1 MIEGMNPA
9 AVAAA
14 ETATELQALT
24 ARAGRTPF
32 YVYDTAVVD
41 AQLAALRAVLP
52 TEVRLHYA
60 VKANPLPAL
69 VEYIA
74 QRVDGFDVASGGELA
89 VALECHLPRGFDI
102 GFAGP
107 GKSLEDIR
115 AGVAA
120 AVLFQC
126 ESVRELRAIAA
137 AGQAAGVRPRVALRI
152 NPDITLRGAGQRMGG
167 GPRPFGIDTEAA
179 PELLQLMATLPV
191 EFAGFHFY
199 AGSQILDAA
208 TVVALLEHCY
218 ASAVA
223 LAPHAPAP
231 VRVLNLG
238 GGFGVPYH
246 AGEQALELAPIGAA
260 LHQLVARAV
269 TDFPDAH
276 LVLELGRYL
285 VAPAGRYV
293 TRVVD
298 RKVSRGEV
306 FLVCDGGMN
315 HHLAASG
322 NLGQVLRRNFPVQV
336 VTAASYLPQ
345 ESREQAPSHKEKVS
359 QNTREQAPSYKG
371 EDSPVGASLLATLP
385 SGAATETVTICGP
398 LCTPLDVLAQ
408 RVELPVASEGDFVV
422 IGMSGAYGATASPR
436 GFLSHRGPV
445 ELLVAGSTPLD
456 STPPA

>member
-9 AVAAA
+9 AVATA
-14 ETATELQALT
+14 ETATELQALAT
-24 ARAGRTPF
+24 RAGRTPF

-52 TEVRLHYA
+52 AEVRLHYA

-89 VALECHLPRGFDI
+89 VALESHLPRGFDV

-126 ESVRELRAIAA
+126 ESVRELRAIAV

-167 GPRPFGIDTEAA
+167 GPRPFGIDAEAA
-179 PELLQLMATLPV
+179 PEVLQLMATLPV

-199 AGSQILDAA
+199 AGSQMLDAA

-260 LHQLVARAV
+260 LHQLVVRAA

-336 VTAASYLPQ
+336 VEAASYLPQ
-345 ESREQAPSHKEKVS
+345 ESREQAPSHK
-359 QNTREQAPSYKG
+359 G
-371 EDSPVGASLLATLP
+371 EDSPVGASLLATPPL
-385 SGAATETVTICGP
+385 GAATETVTICGP

-445 ELLVAGSTPLD
+445 ELLVAGSTSLD

>member
-1 MIEGMNPA
+1 MALGSERGL
-9 AVAAA
+9 VRGAAA
-14 ETATELQALT
+14 GTLDAATCLALT

-32 YVYDTAVVD
+32 YVYSASAVD
-41 AQLAALRAVLP
+41 AQLAALRAVVP
-52 TEVRLHYA
+52 PEVRIHYA
-60 VKANPLPAL
+60 VKANPFLPL
-69 VEYIA
+69 LEHLA

-89 VALECHLPRGFDI
+89 VALDAGLPRGFDI

-120 AVLFQC
+120 DVLFQC

-137 AGQAAGVRPRVALRI
+137 AGQAAAVRPRVALRI

-167 GPRPFGIDTEAA
+167 GPRPFGVDAEAA
-179 PELLQLMATLPV
+179 PEVLQLLATLPV
-191 EFAGFHFY
+191 DFAGFHFY
-199 AGSQILDAA
+199 AGSQMLDAA

-218 ASAVA
+218 ATAVA
-223 LAPHAPAP
+223 LAPHAPAA
-231 VRVLNLG
+231 VRILNLG

-246 AGEQALELAPIGAA
+246 AGEQPLDLAPIGAA
-260 LHQLVARAV
+260 LQRLVARAAV
-269 TDFPDAH
+269 ELPEAQ

-285 VAPAGRYV
+285 VAPAGHYV

-298 RKVSRGEV
+298 RKTSRGEV

-336 VTAASYLPQ
+336 VAAASGRPPVEGATATPL
-345 ESREQAPSHKEKVS
+345 APAAE
-359 QNTREQAPSYKG
+359 T
-371 EDSPVGASLLATLP
+371 SP
-385 SGAATETVTICGP
+385 ATETVTVCGP

-408 RVELPVASEGDFVV
+408 RVELPVAAEGDFIV

-445 ELLVAGSTPLD
+445 ELLVADAVPLAAP
-456 STPPA
+456 SIRA

>member
-1 MIEGMNPA
+1 MTEDTKTSAGGKASA
-9 AVAAA
+9 AVSAGLAAQW
-14 ETATELQALT
+14 QALA

-52 TEVRLHYA
+52 AAVRLHYA
-60 VKANPLPAL
+60 VKANPFPAL
-69 VEYIA
+69 VEHLA
-74 QRVDGFDVASGGELA
+74 QHVDGFDVASGGELA

-120 AVLFQC
+120 DVLFQC

-137 AGQAAGVRPRVALRI
+137 AGQAAAVRPRVALRI
-152 NPDITLRGAGQRMGG
+152 NPDIQLRGAGQRMGG
-167 GPRPFGIDTEAA
+167 GPRPFGIDAEAA
-179 PELLQLMATLPV
+179 PEVLVLLATLPV
-191 EFAGFHFY
+191 DFVGFHFY
-199 AGSQILDAA
+199 AGSQMLDAA

-218 ASAVA
+218 ACTVE
-223 LAPHAPAP
+223 LAAHAPAP
-231 VRVLNLG
+231 VRVVNLG

-246 AGEQALELAPIGAA
+246 AGELPLDLAPIGAA
-260 LHQLVARAV
+260 LHRLVERAAV
-269 TDFPDAH
+269 DFPEAQ

-336 VTAASYLPQ
+336 VK
-345 ESREQAPSHKEKVS
+345 APV
-359 QNTREQAPSYKG
+359 
-371 EDSPVGASLLATLP
+371 VASLLATP
-385 SGAATETVTICGP
+385 SVGSVTEVVTICGP

-408 RVELPVASEGDFVV
+408 RVELPVAAEGDFIV

-445 ELLVAGSTPLD
+445 ELLVAGTMPLD
-456 STPPA
+456 SAPPA

>member
-1 MIEGMNPA
+1 MTEDTKTSAGGKASA
-9 AVAAA
+9 AVSAGL
-14 ETATELQALT
+14 ATQWQALA

-41 AQLAALRAVLP
+41 AQLAALRAMLP
-52 TEVRLHYA
+52 AAVRLHYA
-60 VKANPLPAL
+60 VKANPFPPL
-69 VEYIA
+69 VEHLA
-74 QRVDGFDVASGGELA
+74 EHVDGFDVASGGELA

-120 AVLFQC
+120 DVLFQC

-137 AGQAAGVRPRVALRI
+137 AGQAAAVRPRVALRI
-152 NPDITLRGAGQRMGG
+152 NPDIQLRGAGQRMGG
-167 GPRPFGIDTEAA
+167 GPRPFGIDAEAA
-179 PELLQLMATLPV
+179 PEVLALLATLPV
-191 EFAGFHFY
+191 DFAGFHFY
-199 AGSQILDAA
+199 AGSQMLDAA

-218 ASAVA
+218 ACTVE
-223 LAPHAPAP
+223 LAAHAPAP
-231 VRVLNLG
+231 VRVVNLG

-246 AGEQALELAPIGAA
+246 AGELPLDLAPIGAA
-260 LHQLVARAV
+260 LHRLVERAAV
-269 TDFPDAH
+269 DFPEAQ

-298 RKVSRGEV
+298 RKISRGEV

-336 VTAASYLPQ
+336 VKA
-345 ESREQAPSHKEKVS
+345 
-359 QNTREQAPSYKG
+359 
-371 EDSPVGASLLATLP
+371 PVGAGLLATEKSAASGLP
-385 SGAATETVTICGP
+385 QTAIATGASETVTICGP

-408 RVELPVASEGDFVV
+408 RVELPVAAEGDFIV

-445 ELLVAGSTPLD
+445 ELLVAGTMPLD
-456 STPPA
+456 SAPPT

>member
-9 AVAAA
+9 AVATA
-14 ETATELQALT
+14 ETATELQALA

-32 YVYDTAVVD
+32 YVYNTAVID

-89 VALECHLPRGFDI
+89 VALESHLPRGFDV

-126 ESVRELRAIAA
+126 ESVRELRAIAV

-167 GPRPFGIDTEAA
+167 GPRPFGIDAEAA
-179 PELLQLMATLPV
+179 PEVLQLMATLPV

-199 AGSQILDAA
+199 AGSQMLDAA

-260 LHQLVARAV
+260 LHQLVVRAA

-336 VTAASYLPQ
+336 VEAASYLPQ
-345 ESREQAPSHKEKVS
+345 ESREQAPSH
-359 QNTREQAPSYKG
+359 KG

-445 ELLVAGSTPLD
+445 ELLVAGSTSLD

>member
-1 MIEGMNPA
+1 MSEDLKTA
-9 AVAAA
+9 AVAVAA
-14 ETATELQALT
+14 TETATELQAL
-24 ARAGRTPF
+24 AGRAGRTPF

-41 AQLAALRAVLP
+41 AQLATLRAVLP
-52 TEVRLHYA
+52 AEVRLHYA
-60 VKANPLPAL
+60 VKANPFPPL
-69 VEYIA
+69 VEHLA
-74 QRVDGFDVASGGELA
+74 QQVEGFDVASGGELA

-120 AVLFQC
+120 DVLFQC

-137 AGQAAGVRPRVALRI
+137 AGQAAAVRPRVALRI
-152 NPDITLRGAGQRMGG
+152 NPDFQLRGAGQRMGG
-167 GPRPFGIDTEAA
+167 GPRPFGIDAEAA
-179 PELLQLMATLPV
+179 PEVLALLATLPV
-191 EFAGFHFY
+191 DFAGFHFY
-199 AGSQILDAA
+199 AGSQMLDAA
-208 TVVALLEHCY
+208 NVVALLEHCY
-218 ASAVA
+218 ACAVA
-223 LAPHAPAP
+223 LAAHAPAP

-246 AGEQALELAPIGAA
+246 TGEQALDLAPIGAA
-260 LHQLVARAV
+260 LHRLVARAA
-269 TDFPDAH
+269 TDFPEAQ

-336 VTAASYLPQ
+336 VKAPGCLPQ
-345 ESREQAPSHKEKVS
+345 KSREQAPSHK
-359 QNTREQAPSYKG
+359 G
-371 EDSPVGASLLATLP
+371 EDSPVGGSLLATLS
-385 SGAATETVTICGP
+385 SGATTEVVTICGP

-408 RVELPVASEGDFVV
+408 RVELPVAAEGDFVV

-445 ELLVAGSTPLD
+445 ELLLGFDKGVVVP
-456 STPPA
+456 

>member
-1 MIEGMNPA
+1 MTEDTKTSAGGKASA
-9 AVAAA
+9 AVSAGLAAQW
-14 ETATELQALT
+14 QAL
-24 ARAGRTPF
+24 AVRAGRTPF

-52 TEVRLHYA
+52 AAVRLHYA
-60 VKANPLPAL
+60 VKANPFPAL
-69 VEYIA
+69 VEHLA
-74 QRVDGFDVASGGELA
+74 QHVDGFDVASGGELA

-120 AVLFQC
+120 DVLFQC

-137 AGQAAGVRPRVALRI
+137 AGQAAAVRPRVALRI
-152 NPDITLRGAGQRMGG
+152 NPDIQLRGAGQRMGG
-167 GPRPFGIDTEAA
+167 GPRPFGIDAEAA
-179 PELLQLMATLPV
+179 PEVLVLLATLPV
-191 EFAGFHFY
+191 DFVGFHFY
-199 AGSQILDAA
+199 AGSQMLDAA

-218 ASAVA
+218 ACTVE
-223 LAPHAPAP
+223 LAAHAPAP
-231 VRVLNLG
+231 VRVVNLG

-246 AGEQALELAPIGAA
+246 AGELPLDLAPIGAA
-260 LHQLVARAV
+260 LHRLVERAAV
-269 TDFPDAH
+269 DFPEAQ

-336 VTAASYLPQ
+336 VK
-345 ESREQAPSHKEKVS
+345 APV
-359 QNTREQAPSYKG
+359 
-371 EDSPVGASLLATLP
+371 VASLLSSPPLG
-385 SGAATETVTICGP
+385 SVTEVVTICGP

-408 RVELPVASEGDFVV
+408 RVELPVAAEGDFIV

-445 ELLVAGSTPLD
+445 ELLVAGTMPLD
-456 STPPA
+456 SAPPA

>member
-1 MIEGMNPA
+1 
-9 AVAAA
+9 
-14 ETATELQALT
+14 
-24 ARAGRTPF
+24 
-32 YVYDTAVVD
+32 VVD

-52 TEVRLHYA
+52 AAVRLHYA
-60 VKANPLPAL
+60 VKANPFPAL
-69 VEYIA
+69 VEHLA
-74 QRVDGFDVASGGELA
+74 QHVDGFDVASGGELA

-120 AVLFQC
+120 DVLFQC

-137 AGQAAGVRPRVALRI
+137 AGQAAAVRPRVALRI
-152 NPDITLRGAGQRMGG
+152 NPDIQLRGAGQRMGG
-167 GPRPFGIDTEAA
+167 GPRPFGIDAEAA
-179 PELLQLMATLPV
+179 PEVLALLATLPV
-191 EFAGFHFY
+191 DFVGFHFY
-199 AGSQILDAA
+199 AGSQMLDAA

-218 ASAVA
+218 ACTVA
-223 LAPHAPAP
+223 LAAHAPAP
-231 VRVLNLG
+231 VRVVNLG

-246 AGEQALELAPIGAA
+246 AGELPLDLAPIGAA
-260 LHQLVARAV
+260 LHRLVERAAV
-269 TDFPDAH
+269 DFPEAQ

-336 VTAASYLPQ
+336 VKA
-345 ESREQAPSHKEKVS
+345 
-359 QNTREQAPSYKG
+359 
-371 EDSPVGASLLATLP
+371 PVGAGLLSSPPLG
-385 SGAATETVTICGP
+385 SVTEVVTICGP

-408 RVELPVASEGDFVV
+408 RVELPVAAEGDFIV

-445 ELLVAGSTPLD
+445 ELLVAGTMPLD
-456 STPPA
+456 SAPPA

>member
-1 MIEGMNPA
+1 MTEDTKTSAGGKASA
-9 AVAAA
+9 AVSAGL
-14 ETATELQALT
+14 ATQWQAL
-24 ARAGRTPF
+24 AVRAGRTPF
-32 YVYDTAVVD
+32 YVYDAAVVD

-52 TEVRLHYA
+52 AAVRLHYA
-60 VKANPLPAL
+60 VKANPFPPL
-69 VEYIA
+69 VEHLA
-74 QRVDGFDVASGGELA
+74 QHVDGFDVASGGELA

-120 AVLFQC
+120 DVLFQC

-137 AGQAAGVRPRVALRI
+137 AGQAAAVRPRVALRI
-152 NPDITLRGAGQRMGG
+152 NPDIQLRGAGQRMGG
-167 GPRPFGIDTEAA
+167 GPRPFGIDAEAA
-179 PELLQLMATLPV
+179 PEVLALLATLPV
-191 EFAGFHFY
+191 DFVGFHFY
-199 AGSQILDAA
+199 AGSQMLDAA

-218 ASAVA
+218 ACTVA
-223 LAPHAPAP
+223 LAAHAPAP
-231 VRVLNLG
+231 VRVVNLG

-246 AGEQALELAPIGAA
+246 AGELPLDLAPIGAA
-260 LHQLVARAV
+260 LHRLVERAAV
-269 TDFPDAH
+269 DFPEAQ

-336 VTAASYLPQ
+336 VK
-345 ESREQAPSHKEKVS
+345 APV
-359 QNTREQAPSYKG
+359 
-371 EDSPVGASLLATLP
+371 VASLLSSPPLG
-385 SGAATETVTICGP
+385 SVTEVVTICGP

-408 RVELPVASEGDFVV
+408 RVELPVAVEGDFIV

-445 ELLVAGSTPLD
+445 ELLVAGTMPLD
-456 STPPA
+456 SSPPA

>member
-1 MIEGMNPA
+1 MTEDTKTSAGGKASA
-9 AVAAA
+9 AVSAGLAAQW
-14 ETATELQALT
+14 QALA

-52 TEVRLHYA
+52 AAVRLHYA
-60 VKANPLPAL
+60 VKANPFPAL
-69 VEYIA
+69 VEHLA
-74 QRVDGFDVASGGELA
+74 QHVDGFDVASGGELA

-120 AVLFQC
+120 DVLFQC

-137 AGQAAGVRPRVALRI
+137 AGQAAAVRPRVALRI
-152 NPDITLRGAGQRMGG
+152 NPDIQLRGAGQRMGG
-167 GPRPFGIDTEAA
+167 GPRPFGIDAEAA
-179 PELLQLMATLPV
+179 PEVLALLATLPV
-191 EFAGFHFY
+191 DFVGFHFY
-199 AGSQILDAA
+199 AGSQMLDAA

-218 ASAVA
+218 ACTVE
-223 LAPHAPAP
+223 LAAHAPAP
-231 VRVLNLG
+231 VRVVNLG

-246 AGEQALELAPIGAA
+246 AGELPLDLAPIGAA
-260 LHQLVARAV
+260 LHRLVERAAV
-269 TDFPDAH
+269 DFPEAQ

-336 VTAASYLPQ
+336 VK
-345 ESREQAPSHKEKVS
+345 APV
-359 QNTREQAPSYKG
+359 
-371 EDSPVGASLLATLP
+371 VASLLSSPPLG
-385 SGAATETVTICGP
+385 SVTEVVTICGP

-408 RVELPVASEGDFVV
+408 RVELPVAAEGDFIV

-445 ELLVAGSTPLD
+445 ELLVAGTMPLD
-456 STPPA
+456 SAPPA

>member
-1 MIEGMNPA
+1 
-9 AVAAA
+9 
-14 ETATELQALT
+14 
-24 ARAGRTPF
+24 
-32 YVYDTAVVD
+32 
-41 AQLAALRAVLP
+41 
-52 TEVRLHYA
+52 VRLHYA
-60 VKANPLPAL
+60 VKANPFPAL
-69 VEYIA
+69 VEHLA
-74 QRVDGFDVASGGELA
+74 QHVDGFDVASGGELA

-120 AVLFQC
+120 DVLFQC

-137 AGQAAGVRPRVALRI
+137 AGQAAAVRPRVALRI
-152 NPDITLRGAGQRMGG
+152 NPDIQLRGAGQRMGG
-167 GPRPFGIDTEAA
+167 GPRPFGIDAEAA
-179 PELLQLMATLPV
+179 PEVLVLLATLPV
-191 EFAGFHFY
+191 DFVGFHFY
-199 AGSQILDAA
+199 AGSQMLDAA

-218 ASAVA
+218 ACTVA
-223 LAPHAPAP
+223 LAAHAPAP
-231 VRVLNLG
+231 VRVVNLG

-246 AGEQALELAPIGAA
+246 AGELPLDLAPIGAA
-260 LHQLVARAV
+260 LHRLVERAAV
-269 TDFPDAH
+269 DFPEAQ

-336 VTAASYLPQ
+336 VRA
-345 ESREQAPSHKEKVS
+345 
-359 QNTREQAPSYKG
+359 
-371 EDSPVGASLLATLP
+371 PVGASLLVTPP
-385 SGAATETVTICGP
+385 SGSVTEVVTICGP

-408 RVELPVASEGDFVV
+408 RVELPVAVEGDFIV

-445 ELLVAGSTPLD
+445 ELLVAGTMPLD
-456 STPPA
+456 SAPPA

>member
-1 MIEGMNPA
+1 
-9 AVAAA
+9 
-14 ETATELQALT
+14 
-24 ARAGRTPF
+24 
-32 YVYDTAVVD
+32 
-41 AQLAALRAVLP
+41 
-52 TEVRLHYA
+52 
-60 VKANPLPAL
+60 
-69 VEYIA
+69 
-74 QRVDGFDVASGGELA
+74 
-89 VALECHLPRGFDI
+89 
-102 GFAGP
+102 
-107 GKSLEDIR
+107 
-115 AGVAA
+115 
-120 AVLFQC
+120 
-126 ESVRELRAIAA
+126 
-137 AGQAAGVRPRVALRI
+137 
-152 NPDITLRGAGQRMGG
+152 
-167 GPRPFGIDTEAA
+167 
-179 PELLQLMATLPV
+179 
-191 EFAGFHFY
+191 
-199 AGSQILDAA
+199 
-208 TVVALLEHCY
+208 VVALLEHCY

-246 AGEQALELAPIGAA
+246 AGEQALELAPSGAA
-260 LHQLVARAV
+260 MHQLVARAA

-298 RKVSRGEV
+298 RKISRGEV

-322 NLGQVLRRNFPVQV
+322 NLGQVLRRNFPVQAV
-336 VTAASYLPQ
+336 K
-345 ESREQAPSHKEKVS
+345 APVELH
-359 QNTREQAPSYKG
+359 G
-371 EDSPVGASLLATLP
+371 EPVGASLLATLL
-385 SGAATETVTICGP
+385 SGPATETVTICGP

-445 ELLVAGSTPLD
+445 ELLVSGSTPLD

>member
-1 MIEGMNPA
+1 MSEGRKATA
-9 AVAAA
+9 AVVSAEAAQ
-14 ETATELQALT
+14 ELQAL
-24 ARAGRTPF
+24 AVRAGRTPF

-41 AQLAALRAVLP
+41 SQLAALRAVLP

-60 VKANPLPAL
+60 VKANPFPPL
-69 VEYIA
+69 VDHLA
-74 QRVDGFDVASGGELA
+74 QHVDGFDVASGGELA
-89 VALECHLPRGFDI
+89 LALEAPLPRGFDI

-107 GKSLEDIR
+107 GKSLEEIR

-120 AVLFQC
+120 DVLFQC

-137 AGQAAGVRPRVALRI
+137 AGQAAAVRPRVALRI
-152 NPDITLRGAGQRMGG
+152 NPDIQLRGAGQRMGG
-167 GPRPFGIDTEAA
+167 GPRPFGIDAEAA
-179 PELLQLMATLPV
+179 PEVLALLATLPV
-191 EFAGFHFY
+191 DFAGFHFY
-199 AGSQILDAA
+199 AGSQMLDAA

-218 ASAVA
+218 ACAVA
-223 LAPHAPAP
+223 LAAHAPAP

-238 GGFGVPYH
+238 GGFGVPYY
-246 AGEQALELAPIGAA
+246 AGEQPLDLAPIGAVV
-260 LHQLVARAV
+260 HRLVERAAV
-269 TDFPDAH
+269 DFPEAQ

-336 VTAASYLPQ
+336 VKAPVEASLLATGQSTASCLPQ
-345 ESREQAPSHKEKVS
+345 KSREQAPSYE
-359 QNTREQAPSYKG
+359 R
-371 EDSPVGASLLATLP
+371 EDSPVGASLL
-385 SGAATETVTICGP
+385 ATETVTICGP

-408 RVELPVASEGDFVV
+408 RVELPVAAEGDFVV

-445 ELLVAGSTPLD
+445 ELLVAGTALVD
-456 STPPA
+456 SAQPV

>member
-1 MIEGMNPA
+1 MSEDLKTA
-9 AVAAA
+9 AVAVAA
-14 ETATELQALT
+14 TETATELQAL
-24 ARAGRTPF
+24 AGRAGRTPF

-41 AQLAALRAVLP
+41 AQLATLRAVLP
-52 TEVRLHYA
+52 AEVRLHYA
-60 VKANPLPAL
+60 VKANPFPPL
-69 VEYIA
+69 VEHLA
-74 QRVDGFDVASGGELA
+74 QQVEGFDVASGGELA

-120 AVLFQC
+120 DVLFQC

-137 AGQAAGVRPRVALRI
+137 AGQAAAVRPRVALRI
-152 NPDITLRGAGQRMGG
+152 NPDIQLRGAGQRMGG
-167 GPRPFGIDTEAA
+167 GPRPFGIDAEAA
-179 PELLQLMATLPV
+179 PEVLALLATLPV
-191 EFAGFHFY
+191 DFAGFHFY
-199 AGSQILDAA
+199 AGSQMLDAA
-208 TVVALLEHCY
+208 NVVALLEHCY
-218 ASAVA
+218 ACAVA
-223 LAPHAPAP
+223 LAAHAPAP

-246 AGEQALELAPIGAA
+246 AGEQVLDVAPIGAA
-260 LHQLVARAV
+260 LHQLVVRAA
-269 TDFPDAH
+269 TDFPEAQ

-336 VTAASYLPQ
+336 VKAPGCLPQ
-345 ESREQAPSHKEKVS
+345 KSREQAPSH
-359 QNTREQAPSYKG
+359 KG
-371 EDSPVGASLLATLP
+371 EDSPVGASLLATLS
-385 SGAATETVTICGP
+385 SGATTEVVTICGP

-408 RVELPVASEGDFVV
+408 RVELPVAAEGDFVV

-445 ELLVAGSTPLD
+445 ELLLGFDKGVVVP
-456 STPPA
+456 

>member
-1 MIEGMNPA
+1 MATQSDSALARGAGEPTLDGA
-9 AVAAA
+9 ACR
-14 ETATELQALT
+14 TLT

-32 YVYDTAVVD
+32 YVYSTRAVD
-41 AQLAALRAVLP
+41 AQLAALRAVVP
-52 TEVRLHYA
+52 PEVRIHYA
-60 VKANPLPAL
+60 VKANPFLPL
-69 VEYIA
+69 VEHLA

-89 VALECHLPRGFDI
+89 VALAAGLPRGFDI

-120 AVLFQC
+120 DVLFQC

-137 AGQAAGVRPRVALRI
+137 AGQAAAVRPRVALRI

-167 GPRPFGIDTEAA
+167 GPRPFGIDAEAA
-179 PELLQLMATLPV
+179 PEVLQLLATLPV
-191 EFAGFHFY
+191 DFAGFHFY
-199 AGSQILDAA
+199 AGSQMLDAA

-218 ASAVA
+218 ATAVA
-223 LAPHAPAP
+223 LAPQAPAA
-231 VRVLNLG
+231 VRILNLG

-246 AGEQALELAPIGAA
+246 AGEQPLDLAPIGAA
-260 LHQLVARAV
+260 LQRLVARAAV
-269 TDFPDAH
+269 ELPEAQ

-285 VAPAGRYV
+285 VAPAGHYV

-298 RKVSRGEV
+298 RKTSRGEV

-336 VTAASYLPQ
+336 VSAASGLPPA
-345 ESREQAPSHKEKVS
+345 ESATARPLAPAAETSS
-359 QNTREQAPSYKG
+359 
-371 EDSPVGASLLATLP
+371 
-385 SGAATETVTICGP
+385 ATETVTVCGP

-408 RVELPVASEGDFVV
+408 RVELPVAAEGDFIV

-445 ELLVAGSTPLD
+445 ELLVELREEGEEP
-456 STPPA
+456 

>member
-1 MIEGMNPA
+1 MSEDLKTA
-9 AVAAA
+9 AVAVAA
-14 ETATELQALT
+14 TETATELQAL
-24 ARAGRTPF
+24 AGRAGRTPF

-41 AQLAALRAVLP
+41 AQLATLRAVLP
-52 TEVRLHYA
+52 AEVRLHYA
-60 VKANPLPAL
+60 VKANPFPPL
-69 VEYIA
+69 VEHLA
-74 QRVDGFDVASGGELA
+74 QQVEGFDVASGGELA

-120 AVLFQC
+120 DVLFQC

-137 AGQAAGVRPRVALRI
+137 AGQAAAVRPRVALRI
-152 NPDITLRGAGQRMGG
+152 NPDIQLRGAGQRMGG
-167 GPRPFGIDTEAA
+167 GPRPFGIDAEAV
-179 PELLQLMATLPV
+179 PEVLALLATLPV
-191 EFAGFHFY
+191 DFAGFHFY
-199 AGSQILDAA
+199 AGSQMLDAVN
-208 TVVALLEHCY
+208 VVALLEHCY
-218 ASAVA
+218 ACAVA
-223 LAPHAPAP
+223 LAAHAPAP

-246 AGEQALELAPIGAA
+246 AGEQALDVAPIGAA
-260 LHQLVARAV
+260 LHQLVVRAA
-269 TDFPDAH
+269 TDFPEAQ

-336 VTAASYLPQ
+336 VKAPGCLPQ
-345 ESREQAPSHKEKVS
+345 KSREQAPSHKEKVS
-359 QNTREQAPSYKG
+359 QKSREQAPSHKG
-371 EDSPVGASLLATLP
+371 EDSPVGASLLATLS
-385 SGAATETVTICGP
+385 SGATTEVVTICGP

-408 RVELPVASEGDFVV
+408 RVELPVAAEGDFVV

-445 ELLVAGSTPLD
+445 ELLLGFDKGVVVP
-456 STPPA
+456 

>member
-1 MIEGMNPA
+1 MSEDLKTA
-9 AVAAA
+9 AVAVAA
-14 ETATELQALT
+14 TETATELQAL
-24 ARAGRTPF
+24 AGRAGRTPF

-41 AQLAALRAVLP
+41 AQLATLRAVLP
-52 TEVRLHYA
+52 AEVRLHYA
-60 VKANPLPAL
+60 VKANPFPPL
-69 VEYIA
+69 VEHLA
-74 QRVDGFDVASGGELA
+74 QQVEGFDVASGGELA

-120 AVLFQC
+120 DVLFQC

-137 AGQAAGVRPRVALRI
+137 AGQAAAVRPRVALRI
-152 NPDITLRGAGQRMGG
+152 NPDIQLRGAGQRMGG
-167 GPRPFGIDTEAA
+167 GPRPFGIDAEAV
-179 PELLQLMATLPV
+179 PEVLALLATLPV
-191 EFAGFHFY
+191 DFAGFHFY
-199 AGSQILDAA
+199 AGSQMLDAVN
-208 TVVALLEHCY
+208 VVALLEHCY
-218 ASAVA
+218 ACAVA
-223 LAPHAPAP
+223 LAAHAPAP

-246 AGEQALELAPIGAA
+246 AGEQVLDVAPIGAA
-260 LHQLVARAV
+260 LHQLVVRAA
-269 TDFPDAH
+269 TDFPEAQ

-336 VTAASYLPQ
+336 VKAAGCLPQ
-345 ESREQAPSHKEKVS
+345 KSREQAPSHKEKVS
-359 QNTREQAPSYKG
+359 QKSREQAPSHKG
-371 EDSPVGASLLATLP
+371 EDSPVGASLLATLS
-385 SGAATETVTICGP
+385 SGATTEVVTICGP

-408 RVELPVASEGDFVV
+408 RVELPVAAEGDFVV

-445 ELLVAGSTPLD
+445 ELLLGFDKGVVVP
-456 STPPA
+456 

>member
-1 MIEGMNPA
+1 MSEDMKMPA
-9 AVAAA
+9 AVSA
-14 ETATELQALT
+14 ELARELQAL
-24 ARAGRTPF
+24 AVRAGRTPF
-32 YVYDTAVVD
+32 YVYDTVAVD
-41 AQLAALRAVLP
+41 TQLAALRGVLP
-52 TEVRLHYA
+52 AEVRLHYA
-60 VKANPLPAL
+60 VKANPFPLL
-69 VEYIA
+69 VEHLA
-74 QRVDGFDVASGGELA
+74 QHVDGFDVASGGELA

-120 AVLFQC
+120 DVLFQC

-137 AGQAAGVRPRVALRI
+137 AGEAAAVRPRVALRI
-152 NPDITLRGAGQRMGG
+152 NPDIQLRGAGQRMGG
-167 GPRPFGIDTEAA
+167 GPRPFGIDAEAA
-179 PELLQLMATLPV
+179 PEVLALLATLPV
-191 EFAGFHFY
+191 DFAGFHFY
-199 AGSQILDAA
+199 AGSQMLEAA

-218 ASAVA
+218 ACAVA

-246 AGEQALELAPIGAA
+246 AGEQALDLAPIGAA
-260 LHQLVARAV
+260 VHGLVKRAAV
-269 TDFPDAH
+269 DFPEAQ

-293 TRVVD
+293 MRVVD

-336 VTAASYLPQ
+336 VKAPV
-345 ESREQAPSHKEKVS
+345 ESQ
-359 QNTREQAPSYKG
+359 G
-371 EDSPVGASLLATLP
+371 EPVGASLL
-385 SGAATETVTICGP
+385 ATETVTICGP

-408 RVELPVASEGDFVV
+408 RVEEPVAAEGDFVV

-445 ELLVAGSTPLD
+445 ELLVAGTATLNSE
-456 STPPA
+456 PPR

>member
-1 MIEGMNPA
+1 MTEAMKTS
-9 AVAAA
+9 AVVSA
-14 ETATELQALT
+14 EMAPELQALA

-32 YVYDTAVVD
+32 YVYNTAVID

-52 TEVRLHYA
+52 TEMRLHYA
-60 VKANPLPAL
+60 VKANPFPAL
-69 VEYIA
+69 VEHFA

-120 AVLFQC
+120 DVLFQC

-167 GPRPFGIDTEAA
+167 GPRPFGIDAEAA
-179 PELLQLMATLPV
+179 PEVLQLMATLPV

-199 AGSQILDAA
+199 AGSQMLDAA

-260 LHQLVARAV
+260 LHQLVARAA

-298 RKVSRGEV
+298 RKISRGEV

-322 NLGQVLRRNFPVQV
+322 NLGQVLRRNFPVQAV
-336 VTAASYLPQ
+336 K
-345 ESREQAPSHKEKVS
+345 APVELH
-359 QNTREQAPSYKG
+359 G
-371 EDSPVGASLLATLP
+371 EPVGASLLATLL
-385 SGAATETVTICGP
+385 SGPATETVTICGP

-445 ELLVAGSTPLD
+445 ELLVSGSTPLD

>member
-1 MIEGMNPA
+1 MSEDLKTA
-9 AVAAA
+9 AVAVAA
-14 ETATELQALT
+14 TETATELQAL
-24 ARAGRTPF
+24 AGRAGRTPF

-41 AQLAALRAVLP
+41 AQLATLRAVLP
-52 TEVRLHYA
+52 AEVRLHYA
-60 VKANPLPAL
+60 VKANPFPPL
-69 VEYIA
+69 VEHLA
-74 QRVDGFDVASGGELA
+74 QQVEGFDVASGGELA

-120 AVLFQC
+120 DVLFQC

-137 AGQAAGVRPRVALRI
+137 AGQAAAVRPRVALRI
-152 NPDITLRGAGQRMGG
+152 NPDIQLRGAGQRMGG
-167 GPRPFGIDTEAA
+167 GPRPFGIDAEAV
-179 PELLQLMATLPV
+179 PEVLALLATLPV
-191 EFAGFHFY
+191 DFAGFHFY
-199 AGSQILDAA
+199 AGSQMLDAVN
-208 TVVALLEHCY
+208 VVALLEHCY
-218 ASAVA
+218 ACAVA
-223 LAPHAPAP
+223 LAAHAPAP

-246 AGEQALELAPIGAA
+246 AGEQVLDVAPIGAA
-260 LHQLVARAV
+260 LHQLVVRAA
-269 TDFPDAH
+269 TDFPEAQ

-336 VTAASYLPQ
+336 VKAAGCLPQ

-359 QNTREQAPSYKG
+359 QKSREQAPSHKG
-371 EDSPVGASLLATLP
+371 EDSPVGASLLATLS
-385 SGAATETVTICGP
+385 SGATTEVVTICGP

-408 RVELPVASEGDFVV
+408 RVELPVAAEGDFVV

-445 ELLVAGSTPLD
+445 ELLLGFDKGVVVP
-456 STPPA
+456 

>member
-1 MIEGMNPA
+1 MTEAMKTS
-9 AVAAA
+9 AVVSA
-14 ETATELQALT
+14 EMAPELQALA

-32 YVYDTAVVD
+32 YVYNTAVID

-52 TEVRLHYA
+52 TEMRLHYA
-60 VKANPLPAL
+60 VKANPFPAL
-69 VEYIA
+69 VEHFA
-74 QRVDGFDVASGGELA
+74 HRVDGFDVASGGELA

-120 AVLFQC
+120 DVLFQC

-167 GPRPFGIDTEAA
+167 GPRPFGIDAEAA
-179 PELLQLMATLPV
+179 PEVLQLMATLPV

-199 AGSQILDAA
+199 AGSQMLDAA

-260 LHQLVARAV
+260 LHQLVARAA

-298 RKVSRGEV
+298 RKISRGEV

-322 NLGQVLRRNFPVQV
+322 NLGQVLRRNFPVQAV
-336 VTAASYLPQ
+336 K
-345 ESREQAPSHKEKVS
+345 APVELH
-359 QNTREQAPSYKG
+359 G
-371 EDSPVGASLLATLP
+371 EPVGASLLATLL
-385 SGAATETVTICGP
+385 SGPATETVTICGP

-445 ELLVAGSTPLD
+445 ELLMAGTTSLHSTQ
-456 STPPA
+456 PA

>member
-1 MIEGMNPA
+1 MSDVMT
-9 AVAAA
+9 VA
-14 ETATELQALT
+14 TADSRAELQRLAV
-24 ARAGRTPF
+24 RAGRTPF
-32 YVYDTAVVD
+32 YVYDTTVV
-41 AQLAALRAVLP
+41 AEQVAALRGALP
-52 TEVRLHYA
+52 PEVRLHYA
-60 VKANPLPAL
+60 VKANPFPPL
-69 VEYIA
+69 VDYLA
-74 QRVDGFDVASGGELA
+74 QCVDGFDVASGGELA
-89 VALECHLPRGFDI
+89 VVLGADLRRGFDI

-120 AVLFQC
+120 DVLFQC

-137 AGQAAGVRPRVALRI
+137 AGAAAAVRPRVALRI
-152 NPDITLRGAGQRMGG
+152 NPAITLRGAGQRMGG
-167 GPRPFGIDTEAA
+167 GPRPFGIDAEAV
-179 PELLQLMATLPV
+179 PEVLQLLATLPV
-191 EFAGFHFY
+191 EFVGFHFY
-199 AGSQILDAA
+199 AGSQMLDAA

-218 ASAVA
+218 DCAVT
-223 LAPHAPAP
+223 LAAHAPAP

-246 AGEQALELAPIGAA
+246 AGERALDLAPIGAA
-260 LHQLVARAV
+260 LHRLVVRAA
-269 TDFPDAH
+269 TDFPDAQ

-298 RKVSRGEV
+298 RKLSRGEV

-322 NLGQVLRRNFPVQV
+322 NLGQVLRRNFPVQAV
-336 VTAASYLPQ
+336 AAAGS
-345 ESREQAPSHKEKVS
+345 
-359 QNTREQAPSYKG
+359 T
-371 EDSPVGASLLATLP
+371 
-385 SGAATETVTICGP
+385 ATETVTVCGP

-408 RVELPVASEGDFVV
+408 RIELPVTAEGDFIV

-445 ELLVAGSTPLD
+445 EVLVAGGVPLD
-456 STPPA
+456 APPNA

>member
-1 MIEGMNPA
+1 MSEGMKVSA
-9 AVAAA
+9 AFSAAA
-14 ETATELQALT
+14 ANELQAL
-24 ARAGRTPF
+24 AVRAGRTPF
-32 YVYDTAVVD
+32 YVYDTAMVD
-41 AQLAALRAVLP
+41 RQLAALRAVLP
-52 TEVRLHYA
+52 AKVRLHYA
-60 VKANPLPAL
+60 VKANPFPLL
-69 VEYIA
+69 VEHLA

-89 VALECHLPRGFDI
+89 IALDTHLPRGFDI

-120 AVLFQC
+120 DVLFQC

-137 AGQAAGVRPRVALRI
+137 AGQAAAVRPRVALRI
-152 NPDITLRGAGQRMGG
+152 NPDIQLRGAGQRMGG
-167 GPRPFGIDTEAA
+167 GPRPFGIDAEAA
-179 PELLQLMATLPV
+179 PEVLALLATLPV
-191 EFAGFHFY
+191 DFVGFHFY
-199 AGSQILDAA
+199 AGSQMLEAA

-218 ASAVA
+218 HCAVA
-223 LAPHAPAP
+223 LAPQAPAP

-246 AGEQALELAPIGAA
+246 AGEQPLDLAPIGAA
-260 LHQLVARAV
+260 LHRLVERAAV
-269 TDFPDAH
+269 EFPEAQ

-336 VTAASYLPQ
+336 VKAPV
-345 ESREQAPSHKEKVS
+345 ESH
-359 QNTREQAPSYKG
+359 G
-371 EDSPVGASLLATLP
+371 EPVGASLLATLQP
-385 SGAATETVTICGP
+385 GSGTENVTICGP

-408 RVELPVASEGDFVV
+408 RVELPAAAEGDFVV

-445 ELLVAGSTPLD
+445 ELLSAGATMQD
-456 STPPA
+456 STHSV

>member
-1 MIEGMNPA
+1 
-9 AVAAA
+9 
-14 ETATELQALT
+14 
-24 ARAGRTPF
+24 
-32 YVYDTAVVD
+32 
-41 AQLAALRAVLP
+41 
-52 TEVRLHYA
+52 
-60 VKANPLPAL
+60 
-69 VEYIA
+69 
-74 QRVDGFDVASGGELA
+74 
-89 VALECHLPRGFDI
+89 LPRGFDI

-120 AVLFQC
+120 DVLFQC

-137 AGQAAGVRPRVALRI
+137 AGQAAAVRPRVALRI
-152 NPDITLRGAGQRMGG
+152 NPDIQLRGAGQRMGG
-167 GPRPFGIDTEAA
+167 GPRPFGIDAEAA
-179 PELLQLMATLPV
+179 PEVLALLATLPV
-191 EFAGFHFY
+191 DFAGFHFY
-199 AGSQILDAA
+199 AGSQMLDAVN
-208 TVVALLEHCY
+208 VVALLEHCY
-218 ASAVA
+218 ACAVA
-223 LAPHAPAP
+223 LAAHAPAP

-246 AGEQALELAPIGAA
+246 AGEQVLDVAPIGAA
-260 LHQLVARAV
+260 LHQLVARAA
-269 TDFPDAH
+269 TDFPEAQ

-336 VTAASYLPQ
+336 VKAAGCLPQ
-345 ESREQAPSHKEKVS
+345 ESREQAPSH
-359 QNTREQAPSYKG
+359 KG

-408 RVELPVASEGDFVV
+408 RVELPVAAEGDFVV

-445 ELLVAGSTPLD
+445 ELLLGFDKGVVVP
-456 STPPA
+456 

>member
-9 AVAAA
+9 AVAAG
-14 ETATELQALT
+14 ETATELQALAT
-24 ARAGRTPF
+24 RAGRTPF

-52 TEVRLHYA
+52 AEVHLHYA
-60 VKANPLPAL
+60 VKANPFPPL
-69 VEYIA
+69 VEHLA
-74 QRVDGFDVASGGELA
+74 QQVEGFDVASGGELA

-120 AVLFQC
+120 DVLFQC

-137 AGQAAGVRPRVALRI
+137 AGQAAAVRPRVALRI
-152 NPDITLRGAGQRMGG
+152 NPDIQLRGAGQRMGG
-167 GPRPFGIDTEAA
+167 GPRPFGIDAEAA
-179 PELLQLMATLPV
+179 PEVLALLATLPV
-191 EFAGFHFY
+191 DFAGFHFY
-199 AGSQILDAA
+199 AGSQMLDAA
-208 TVVALLEHCY
+208 NVVALLEHCY
-218 ASAVA
+218 ACAVA
-223 LAPHAPAP
+223 LAAHAPAP

-246 AGEQALELAPIGAA
+246 AGEQALDVAPIGAA
-260 LHQLVARAV
+260 LHQLVARAA
-269 TDFPDAH
+269 TDFPEAQ

-336 VTAASYLPQ
+336 VKAPGCLPQ
-345 ESREQAPSHKEKVS
+345 KSREQAPSH
-359 QNTREQAPSYKG
+359 KG
-371 EDSPVGASLLATLP
+371 EDSPVGASLLATPPL
-385 SGAATETVTICGP
+385 GAVTEVVTICGP

-408 RVELPVASEGDFVV
+408 RVELPVAAEGDFVV

-445 ELLVAGSTPLD
+445 ELLVAGTKPRHSAQ
-456 STPPA
+456 PA

>member
-1 MIEGMNPA
+1 MTEAMKTS
-9 AVAAA
+9 AVVSA
-14 ETATELQALT
+14 EMAPELQALA

-32 YVYDTAVVD
+32 YVYNTAVID

-52 TEVRLHYA
+52 TEMRLHYA
-60 VKANPLPAL
+60 VKANPFPAL
-69 VEYIA
+69 VEHFA
-74 QRVDGFDVASGGELA
+74 HRVDGFDVASGGELA

-120 AVLFQC
+120 DVLFQC

-167 GPRPFGIDTEAA
+167 GPRPFGIDAEAA
-179 PELLQLMATLPV
+179 PEVLQLMATLPV

-199 AGSQILDAA
+199 AGSQMLDAA

-260 LHQLVARAV
+260 LHQLVARAA

-298 RKVSRGEV
+298 RKISRGEV

-322 NLGQVLRRNFPVQV
+322 NLGQVLRRNFPVQAV
-336 VTAASYLPQ
+336 K
-345 ESREQAPSHKEKVS
+345 APVELH
-359 QNTREQAPSYKG
+359 G
-371 EDSPVGASLLATLP
+371 EPVGASLLATLL
-385 SGAATETVTICGP
+385 SGPATETVTICGP

-445 ELLVAGSTPLD
+445 ELLVSGSTPLD
-456 STPPA
+456 STPLA

>member
-1 MIEGMNPA
+1 MTEGLKTA
-9 AVAAA
+9 AVAVASTA
-14 ETATELQALT
+14 MATELQAL
-24 ARAGRTPF
+24 AGRAGRTPF

-52 TEVRLHYA
+52 AAVRLHYA
-60 VKANPLPAL
+60 VKANPFPPL
-69 VEYIA
+69 VEHLA
-74 QRVDGFDVASGGELA
+74 QQVEGFDVASGGELA

-120 AVLFQC
+120 DVLFQC

-137 AGQAAGVRPRVALRI
+137 AGQAAAVRPRVALRI
-152 NPDITLRGAGQRMGG
+152 NPDIQLRGAGQRMGG
-167 GPRPFGIDTEAA
+167 GPRPFGIDAEAA
-179 PELLQLMATLPV
+179 PEVLALLATLPV
-191 EFAGFHFY
+191 DFAGFHFY
-199 AGSQILDAA
+199 AGSQMLDAA
-208 TVVALLEHCY
+208 NVVALLEHCY
-218 ASAVA
+218 ACAVA
-223 LAPHAPAP
+223 LAAHAPAS

-260 LHQLVARAV
+260 VHRLVERAAV
-269 TDFPDAH
+269 DFPEAQ

-336 VTAASYLPQ
+336 VNA
-345 ESREQAPSHKEKVS
+345 
-359 QNTREQAPSYKG
+359 
-371 EDSPVGASLLATLP
+371 PVGASLL
-385 SGAATETVTICGP
+385 ATETVTICGP

-408 RVELPVASEGDFVV
+408 RVELPVAAEGDFVV

-445 ELLVAGSTPLD
+445 ELLLGFGKGVVVP
-456 STPPA
+456 

>member
-1 MIEGMNPA
+1 MSEDLKTA
-9 AVAAA
+9 AVAVAA
-14 ETATELQALT
+14 TETATELQAL
-24 ARAGRTPF
+24 AGRAGRTPF

-41 AQLAALRAVLP
+41 AQLATLRAVLP
-52 TEVRLHYA
+52 AEVRLHYA
-60 VKANPLPAL
+60 VKANPFPPL
-69 VEYIA
+69 VEHLA
-74 QRVDGFDVASGGELA
+74 QQVEGFDVASGGELA

-120 AVLFQC
+120 DVLFQC

-137 AGQAAGVRPRVALRI
+137 AGQAAAVRPRVALRI
-152 NPDITLRGAGQRMGG
+152 NPDIQLRGAGQRMGG
-167 GPRPFGIDTEAA
+167 GPRPFGIDAEAA
-179 PELLQLMATLPV
+179 PEVLALLATLPV
-191 EFAGFHFY
+191 DFAGFHFY
-199 AGSQILDAA
+199 AGSQMLDAVN
-208 TVVALLEHCY
+208 VVALLEHCY
-218 ASAVA
+218 ACAVA
-223 LAPHAPAP
+223 LAAHAPAP

-246 AGEQALELAPIGAA
+246 AGEQALDLAPIGAA
-260 LHQLVARAV
+260 LHRLVARAA
-269 TDFPDAH
+269 TDFPEAQ

-336 VTAASYLPQ
+336 VKAPGCLPQ
-345 ESREQAPSHKEKVS
+345 KSREQAPSHK
-359 QNTREQAPSYKG
+359 G
-371 EDSPVGASLLATLP
+371 EDSPVGGSLLATLS
-385 SGAATETVTICGP
+385 SGATTEVVTICGP

-408 RVELPVASEGDFVV
+408 RVELPVAAEGDFVV

-445 ELLVAGSTPLD
+445 ELLLGFDKGVVVP
-456 STPPA
+456 